1 MAAERGS
8 TFVTVI
14 RSLPTGLLR
23 FAGILLYYLGL
34 AKFVIRLRRTVP
46 RLVAYH
52 ASEPTEGPFTR
63 GLECNTA
70 PALLAKHLAFFST
83 HYQVVPLA
91 TIVTGAPERAL
102 AITFDD
108 AYRSVYQYALPILR
122 EYQSP
127 ATVFVVTDAIDKD
140 ELIWVNE
147 LTWLLNTGGERAR
160 RAAATI
166 LGANV
171 DAPIGIIVEHARE
184 RCAMNGCRDLLDA
197 VSQAAG
203 VRPPP
208 GNSRLYLS
216 WHEAAEMSR
225 AGIAFGNHTATHPDL
240 ATLDVVAQQEDII
253 RASLSLEANLPTHA
267 RISALAYPFGAC
279 GANTP
284 EAVASCGIRVMLTI
298 GGSNQLGKSLHLSR
312 TPVGRASVARLF
324 ADLEIVEPAKASLRH
339 VFSRRVHNPRMRPR
353 RWHSA
358 TSEPHVPGAPQV

>member
-1 MAAERGS
+1 M
-8 TFVTVI
+8 TVV
-14 RSLPTGLLR
+14 RSGLTGLLR
-23 FAGILLYYLGL
+23 FAGILFYYLGL

-46 RLVAYH
+46 RVVAYH

-63 GLECNTA
+63 GLECNTS

-91 TIVTGAPERAL
+91 SIVAGAPERAL

-108 AYRSVYQYALPILR
+108 AYRSVYEYALPILR

-147 LTWLLNTGGERAR
+147 LTWLLNTGAGRAR

-166 LGANV
+166 LGANL
-171 DAPIGIIVEHARE
+171 DAPIGIIVERARE

-203 VRPPP
+203 VRPPA

-216 WHEAAEMSR
+216 WLEAAEMSR
-225 AGIAFGNHTATHPDL
+225 VGISFGNHTATHPDL
-240 ATLDVVAQQEDII
+240 ARLDVAAQQEEIT
-253 RASLSLEANLPTHA
+253 RASLSLEANLPSHA
-267 RISALAYPFGAC
+267 RISALAYPFGAY

-284 EAVASCGIRVMLTI
+284 EAVAACGMRVMLTI
-298 GGSNQLGKSLHLSR
+298 GGSNQLGKSLHFSR

-324 ADLEIVEPAKASLRH
+324 ADLEIVEPAKALLRRM
-339 VFSRRVHNPRMRPR
+339 FSRRVQNPGKR
-353 RWHSA
+353 RRHWHSP
-358 TSEPHVPGAPQV
+358 TGERRVPGAPQV